1 MKRTCGFGAG
11 ALILNF
17 CLGCS
22 AIPEDPAALA
32 GYSGSSEGRAA
43 AADMCRSMR
52 GLVSAPLDSSGLR
65 RAWFL
70 PLGFYDDGSFDFYAP
85 MASEPSDNASKAF
98 YRRKVGQLTHYL
110 RAPEFAAALAGC
122 LAERHGY
129 VRVCQSQTPET
140 FRATFTQVKS
150 GRSIEIVAADESTG
164 LLIAKKGWNGNLEQS
179 LVYRSGGEAPNK
191 SMQPTCVNAR
201 G

>member
-1 MKRTCGFGAG
+1 MKRAHGFATVV
-11 ALILNF
+11 LILNC

-32 GYSGSSEGRAA
+32 GYSHGSEGRAA
-43 AADMCRSMR
+43 AAEMCGSMR
-52 GLVSAPLDSSGLR
+52 GFVSAPLDSSGLR

-85 MASEPSDNASKAF
+85 MASKPSDHASKAF
-98 YRRKVGQLTHYL
+98 YRRKIAQLTHYL

-122 LAERHGY
+122 LAERRGY
-129 VRVCQSQTPET
+129 VRVCQSQSPEA

-150 GRSIEIVAADESTG
+150 GRSIEIAATDESAS

-179 LVYRSGGEAPNK
+179 LLYRSGGDSPNK
-191 SMQPTCVNAR
+191 FMQSTCVNAR